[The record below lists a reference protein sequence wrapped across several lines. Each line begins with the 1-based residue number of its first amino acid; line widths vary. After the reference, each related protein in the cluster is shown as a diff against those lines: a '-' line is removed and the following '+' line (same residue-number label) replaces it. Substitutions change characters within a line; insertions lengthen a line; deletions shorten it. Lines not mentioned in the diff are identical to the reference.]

1 MVTVEFGKP
10 YEGKICV
17 ALGYFD
23 GMHLGHRKITEKV
36 TEIAK
41 KENCVPAIST
51 FADSPNKEK
60 TIYSYHERKRLYAEC
75 GAELCLTLYYARV
88 HSLTGKE
95 FFDELT
101 GLYDVVHIVC
111 GEDYGFGSDGC
122 KTAELEKYC
131 RERGIG
137 LDIVPL
143 YIYHGVKVSST
154 AVKNFLIAGD
164 VDSARKLLSV
174 PYHVSGDVVSGDGRG
189 RFIGVPTIN
198 LSLPVDAMEI
208 KYGVYG
214 TYTEIDG
221 KRYRSVTNV
230 GPRPT
235 FGQSK
240 FAVETNLLG
249 YDGESLLGKHAVV
262 YFYKYIRP
270 VRKYR
275 TAEELIARIEKD
287 KEWEDLC

>member
-10 YEGKICV
+10 YDGKICV

-23 GMHLGHRKITEKV
+23 GMHLGHRKIMEKTIEAATEN
-36 TEIAK
+36 
-41 KENCVPAIST
+41 NCIPAIST
-51 FADSPNKEK
+51 FADNPNRKK

-75 GAELCLTLYYARV
+75 GAELCLSLYYARV
-88 HSLTGKE
+88 HSMTGRE
-95 FFDELT
+95 FLDELT
-101 GLYDVVHIVC
+101 KIYRVEHIVC
-111 GEDYGFGSDGC
+111 GEDYGFGCDGC
-122 KTAELEKYC
+122 GTDALKKYC
-131 RERGIG
+131 DEKGIG

-143 YIYHGVKVSST
+143 YVYLGVKVSST

-174 PYHVSGDVVSGDGRG
+174 PYHVSGNVVNGDGRG

-198 LSLPVDAMEI
+198 MSLPVDAMEI

-240 FAVETNLLG
+240 FAVETHLLG
-249 YDGESLLGKHAVV
+249 YDGDSLLGKYAVV

-270 VRKYR
+270 VRKYGK
-275 TAEELIARIEKD
+275 AEELVARIEKD

>member
-10 YEGKICV
+10 YDGRMCV

-23 GMHLGHRKITEKV
+23 GMHLGHRMIMDKV
-36 TEIAK
+36 KEIASASG
-41 KENCVPAIST
+41 CAPAIST
-51 FADSPNKEK
+51 FADCPNKEK
-60 TIYSYHERKRLYAEC
+60 TIYSYHERKKLYAEC
-75 GAELCLTLYYARV
+75 GVEVCLTLYYARV
-88 HSLTGKE
+88 HSMPGKE
-95 FFDELT
+95 FFDALT
-101 GLYDVVHIVC
+101 TMYDVEHIVC
-111 GEDYGFGSDGC
+111 GEDYGFGCDGC
-122 KTAELEKYC
+122 KTAELKKYC
-131 RERGIG
+131 DEKRIG
-137 LDIVPL
+137 LDVLPL
-143 YIYHGVKVSST
+143 YVYCGVKVSST

-164 VDSARKLLSV
+164 VDSARKLLSE
-174 PYHVSGDVVSGDGRG
+174 PYRVSGDVVRGDGRG
-189 RFIGVPTIN
+189 RNIGVPTIN
-198 LSLPVDAMEI
+198 LSLPADVMEI
-208 KYGVYG
+208 KHGVYG

-249 YDGESLLGKHAVV
+249 YDGDSLLGKRAVV

-275 TAEELIARIEKD
+275 TAEELTARVEKD

>member
-10 YEGKICV
+10 YKGKICV

-23 GMHLGHRKITEKV
+23 GMHLGHRKIMDRVVKTSVEK
-36 TEIAK
+36 
-41 KENCVPAIST
+41 NYVPAIST

-60 TIYSYHERKRLYAEC
+60 NIYSYHERKRLYDEC
-75 GAELCLTLYYARV
+75 GAELCLTLYYSRV
-88 HSLTGKE
+88 HSMKGAE
-95 FFDELT
+95 FLNELT
-101 GLYDVVHIVC
+101 GTYDVAHIVC
-111 GEDYGFGSDGC
+111 GEDYGFGCDGC
-122 KTAELEKYC
+122 HIGELKDYC
-131 RERGIG
+131 ESHGIG
-137 LDIVPL
+137 FDVVPL
-143 YIYHGVKVSST
+143 YVYQGVKVSST

-198 LSLPVDAMEI
+198 LALPVDAMEI
-208 KYGVYG
+208 KHGVYG

-230 GPRPT
+230 GSRPT

-249 YDGESLLGKHAVV
+249 YSGDSLLGNHAVV

-270 VRKYR
+270 IRKYR
-275 TAEELIARIEKD
+275 TAEELVERIEKD